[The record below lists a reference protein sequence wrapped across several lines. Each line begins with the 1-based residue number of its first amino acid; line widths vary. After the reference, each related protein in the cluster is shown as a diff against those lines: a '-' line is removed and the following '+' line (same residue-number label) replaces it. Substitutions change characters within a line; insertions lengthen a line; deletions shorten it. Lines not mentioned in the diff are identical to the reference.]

1 MASKQARDLR
11 ELNDEELH
19 RRLEEAQQDL
29 MGVRFGLATHQTE
42 NTARLRE
49 AKRQLARIKT
59 LLHER
64 EQEI

>member
-1 MASKQARDLR
+1 
-11 ELNDEELH
+11 
-19 RRLEEAQQDL
+19 

-59 LLHER
+59 IIHER
-64 EQEI
+64 ENGI

>member
-1 MASKQARDLR
+1 MATKGARELR
-11 ELNDEELH
+11 ELNDADLQQ
-19 RRLEEAQQDL
+19 RLLEAQQDV

-59 LLHER
+59 IVHER
-64 EQEI
+64 EQGI